1 MMHAEVYAACGVI
14 PYLEIPFYPAD
25 WKLHRDAERH
35 LDGRHAVRDR
45 NFGAATARRR
55 RGFSLQPL
63 PHPWGDRGR
72 MAADHSRAGYHG
84 DDLWRRHAAKAS
96 QPRTV
101 FFNPFLSI
109 FVEPK

>member
-1 MMHAEVYAACGVI
+1 MMQAEVYAACGVI

-25 WKLHRDAERH
+25 WRLGTVPRPRD
-35 LDGRHAVRDR
+35 AVRDR